1 MRVETNF
8 SNFGYTARC
17 VFVVQTMRL
26 YYKKPCRGTRVTRDN
41 CSKVAIETTPKKEHL
56 TMGTQNPNGSD
67 RWRHTNFRVTDGKE
81 RAKIEQL
88 FQKSGMRTKT
98 AYIRLRLLDK
108 NFRTTKVDTSLLRF
122 CDQLADLIYQVNK
135 IGVNYNQTVHAINV
149 HHGVKVSVLLLKD
162 LCKKT
167 DMLNER
173 LEKIVALEEELR
185 KKIETKENAE

>member
-1 MRVETNF
+1 
-8 SNFGYTARC
+8 
-17 VFVVQTMRL
+17 
-26 YYKKPCRGTRVTRDN
+26 
-41 CSKVAIETTPKKEHL
+41 
-56 TMGTQNPNGSD
+56 MGTQNPNGSD

-98 AYIRLRLLDK
+98 AYIRLRLLDT

-185 KKIETKENAE
+185 KKIETKEGAE